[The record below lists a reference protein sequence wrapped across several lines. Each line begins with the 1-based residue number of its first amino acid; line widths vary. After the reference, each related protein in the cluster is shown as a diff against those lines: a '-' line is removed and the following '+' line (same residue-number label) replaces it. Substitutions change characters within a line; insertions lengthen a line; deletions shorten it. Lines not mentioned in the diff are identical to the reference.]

1 LLCGWGK
8 RCLRRD
14 DAEAWVLRGS
24 HNCQLAG
31 FRKARQAG
39 SMNLINKGFAG
50 EHGTCS
56 QLPARAA
63 GFAWTHPILKSLR
76 LHITATSFHHCC
88 SLFSQPCLLIAVAT
102 SHCSCP
108 SLAQQHPLIIAA
120 THPSA
125 LRHFSKR
132 NLLIV
137 FSIMACC
144 QCCLQCPRSGCK
156 DEMKY

>member
-1 LLCGWGK
+1 MRLLPTTASLGQPHVAILQSLNGAMMATWLDQGFQKLTANKLFISMPQLFDVASAFGQFQAKMELSRLRNNPFFRTVRGIKHHQGWGILGFES
-8 RCLRRD
+8 CCTRD

-63 GFAWTHPILKSLR
+63 GFA
-76 LHITATSFHHCC
+76 
-88 SLFSQPCLLIAVAT
+88 
-102 SHCSCP
+102 
-108 SLAQQHPLIIAA
+108 
-120 THPSA
+120 
-125 LRHFSKR
+125 
-132 NLLIV
+132 
-137 FSIMACC
+137 
-144 QCCLQCPRSGCK
+144 
-156 DEMKY
+156 